1 MPKWESVLVT
11 GFGHPENNSMLSV
24 SSWSSKLPSDSFSPW
39 NLLLRVCACV
49 CVCEWVVRR
58 YLHAHVCMLSHFNC
72 VQLCNPMDCS
82 LPGFSVHWIVQ
93 ARLLE
98 WAAMPSSRGSSQPR
112 DWTHV
117 FYVSCFCRWVL
128 YHKCQSQTWFFW
140 LNISQCKASGYRDDW
155 VLCCESYWSHKAPS
169 LYSCLSI
176 LWVSPLSC
184 QLYIASAHLHDDSQ
198 LT

>member
-82 LPGFSVHWIVQ
+82 LPGFSVLGIFP
-93 ARLLE
+93 ARILE
-98 WAAMPSSRGSSQPR
+98 WVAMPSSRGSSQPR
-112 DWTHV
+112 DRTCIS
-117 FYVSCFCRWVL
+117 YISCIAGVSL
-128 YHKCQSQTWFFW
+128 
-140 LNISQCKASGYRDDW
+140 
-155 VLCCESYWSHKAPS
+155 
-169 LYSCLSI
+169 
-176 LWVSPLSC
+176 PLSHQGSPHSC
-184 QLYIASAHLHDDSQ
+184 VYECLWMSLGVYFAVW
-198 LT
+198 